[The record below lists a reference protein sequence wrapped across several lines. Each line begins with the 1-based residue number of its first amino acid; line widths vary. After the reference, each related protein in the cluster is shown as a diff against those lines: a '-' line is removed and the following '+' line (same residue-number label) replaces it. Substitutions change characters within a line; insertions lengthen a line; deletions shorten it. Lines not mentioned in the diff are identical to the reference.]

1 MLKFTFNIHVLKY
14 IESYIYNVI
23 TSSKDVKKVL

>member
-1 MLKFTFNIHVLKY
+1 MLKLMFNIHVLKY